1 MMQMLT
7 YNSHTRCRAITNYK
21 YVNDII
27 IRMTLRRDRL
37 KITRQIPGKVIKTA
51 YFNKYIKILVSISPS
66 SAFLTPLWAYC
77 LSKTPPLGSVFFPGP
92 HVARVTS

>member
-37 KITRQIPGKVIKTA
+37 KITRQIPGKVPGKVKLLILIKTLK
-51 YFNKYIKILVSISPS
+51 F
-66 SAFLTPLWAYC
+66 
-77 LSKTPPLGSVFFPGP
+77 
-92 HVARVTS
+92 